1 VLEQYAT
8 PAELLAHP
16 ANQFVEDFLGEGRLV
31 RRLALIRVR
40 DVKLI
45 PLNGATPPAISV
57 DADASLRDAL
67 DAVLRADDGRAGVVD
82 GDAVMGVVNADVIR
96 QASR

>member
-16 ANQFVEDFLGEGRLV
+16 ASQFVEDFLGEGRLV
-31 RRLALIRVR
+31 RRLALIKVR

-45 PLNGATPPAISV
+45 PPNGASPPATSV
-57 DADASLRDAL
+57 DASASLRDAL
-67 DAVLRADDGRAGVVD
+67 DAVLRADDGRVRVID
-82 GDAVMGVVNADVIR
+82 GDSVLGIVTFDAIR
-96 QASR
+96 EASR